1 MCSVCKCVCV
11 CVCVFVCV
19 CVRVCVCV
27 VVYVCDL
34 RKEDRERVCG
44 GLSACVDVYSDTNS
58 IKRMIKLREK

>member
-1 MCSVCKCVCV
+1 MFVSVCV
-11 CVCVFVCV
+11 C
-19 CVRVCVCV
+19 VCVCV

>member
-1 MCSVCKCVCV
+1 MFVSVCV
-11 CVCVFVCV
+11 C
-19 CVRVCVCV
+19 VCVCV

-44 GLSACVDVYSDTNS
+44 GLSAFVDIYSDTNS